1 MSLELEQLAVHL
13 EGERPLPLIADMSF
27 RLEEGGTLGI
37 VGESGSGKS
46 LLALAIIGLL
56 PRRHAGPGTRPARWA
71 GSPRSAGER
80 ALPYPR
86 APASA

>member
-13 EGERPLPLIADMSF
+13 QGERPLPLIADMSF

-56 PRRHAGPGTRPARWA
+56 PGGMRVQGRVLLDGQDLCRRA
-71 GSPRSAGER
+71 SSAISG
-80 ALPYPR
+80 